1 MTLVSPDQALATLTE
16 VFREVFDEEGLVPT
30 LETTADDIEEW
41 DSLNQIKLIISCEK
55 AFDIR
60 LKPREIN
67 GLQNVGEMV
76 DHLVRHFSGV

>member
-1 MTLVSPDQALATLTE
+1 MTSVSTDQVLATLTG
-16 VFREVFDEEGLVPT
+16 VFREVFDEEGLVLT

-41 DSLNQIKLIISCEK
+41 DSLNQIKLIIGCEK

-76 DHLVRHFSGV
+76 DHLIRHFDG

>member
-1 MTLVSPDQALATLTE
+1 M
-16 VFREVFDEEGLVPT
+16 
-30 LETTADDIEEW
+30 EEW
-41 DSLNQIKLIISCEK
+41 DSLNQIKLIIGCEK

-76 DHLVRHFSGV
+76 DHLVRHFSGT

>member
-1 MTLVSPDQALATLTE
+1 MTSVSTDQVLVTLTG
-16 VFREVFDEEGLVPT
+16 VFREVFDEEGLVLT

-41 DSLNQIKLIISCEK
+41 DSLNQIKLIIGCEK

-76 DHLVRHFSGV
+76 DHLIRHLGA

>member
-1 MTLVSPDQALATLTE
+1 MTAVSAEQVLATLTQ
-16 VFREVFDEEGLVPT
+16 VFREVFDEEGLVLT
-30 LETTADDIEEW
+30 LETTANDMEEW
-41 DSLNQIKLIISCEK
+41 DSLNQIKLIIGCEK

-76 DHLVRHFSGV
+76 DHLIRHLDA

>member
-1 MTLVSPDQALATLTE
+1 MTAVSADQVLATLTQ
-16 VFREVFDEEGLVPT
+16 VFREVFDEEGLVLT
-30 LETTADDIEEW
+30 LETTANDMEEW
-41 DSLNQIKLIISCEK
+41 DSLNQIKLIIGCEK

-76 DHLVRHFSGV
+76 DHLIRHLNA

>member
-1 MTLVSPDQALATLTE
+1 MTAVSAEQVLATLTQ
-16 VFREVFDEEGLVPT
+16 VFREVFDEEGLVLT
-30 LETTADDIEEW
+30 LETTANDMEEW
-41 DSLNQIKLIISCEK
+41 DSLNQIKLIIGCEK

-76 DHLVRHFSGV
+76 DHLIRHLNA

>member
-1 MTLVSPDQALATLTE
+1 MTSVSTDHILATLTG
-16 VFREVFDEEGLVPT
+16 VFREVFDEEGLVLT

-41 DSLNQIKLIISCEK
+41 DSLNQIKLIIGCEK

-76 DHLVRHFSGV
+76 DHLIRHFDG

>member
-1 MTLVSPDQALATLTE
+1 MTAVSVDQVLATLTQ
-16 VFREVFDEEGLVPT
+16 VFREVFDEEGLVLT
-30 LETTADDIEEW
+30 RDTTANDMEEW
-41 DSLNQIKLIISCEK
+41 DSLNQIKLIIGCEK

-76 DHLVRHFSGV
+76 DHLIRHLNA

>member
-1 MTLVSPDQALATLTE
+1 MTPVSADQVLATLAE
-16 VFREVFDEEGLVPT
+16 VFREVFDDEGLVLT
-30 LETTADDIEEW
+30 RETAAEDIEEW
-41 DSLNQIKLIISCEK
+41 DSLNQIKLIIGCEK

-76 DHLVRHFSGV
+76 DHLIRHFSGA